1 MFTLALYVEVPQ
13 NIDEV
18 KHKIFLGLTKRQLIC
33 FGIGGLIVAGV
44 FYAAYGKAE
53 ITSIVYLAFGAAV
66 PAIAFAFP
74 SPRNGL
80 YLEDNIKLMYR
91 YRKED
96 NRKLYISENV
106 YDYIDESL
114 DYQRLNKIVSDY
126 ERSKR

>member
-1 MFTLALYVEVPQ
+1 MALYVEVPQ

-18 KHKIFLGLTKRQLIC
+18 KHKILLNLTKRQLIC
-33 FGIGGLIVAGV
+33 FGIAGLIVAGV
-44 FYAAYGKAE
+44 SYAAYGKMD

-66 PAIAFAFP
+66 PAIACAFP

-80 YLEDNIKLMYR
+80 YLEENLKLMYR
-91 YRKED
+91 YMKQ
-96 NRKLYISENV
+96 NNKKIFISENV

-114 DYQRLNKIVSDY
+114 EYQRLSKIVKDY